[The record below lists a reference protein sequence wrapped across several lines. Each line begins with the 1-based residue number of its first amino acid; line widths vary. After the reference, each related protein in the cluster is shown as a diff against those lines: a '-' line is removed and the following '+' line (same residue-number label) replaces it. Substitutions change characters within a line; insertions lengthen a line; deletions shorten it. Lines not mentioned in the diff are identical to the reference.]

1 MTSPKKETADDQS
14 QKKHDDFIR
23 SLSASINGYSLSE
36 ASNNAS
42 SQSSVKASDNGRES
56 SNSQVSLE
64 EKSYSSMEINTPSP
78 FKKKANQNK
87 KEQLSDLESS
97 SEDEDSDSE

>member
-1 MTSPKKETADDQS
+1 MTSPKKETAGNQQ

-42 SQSSVKASDNGRES
+42 SQSSHKASDNGRES

-64 EKSYSSMEINTPSP
+64 EKTYSSMEINTSSP

-97 SEDEDSDSE
+97 SEDEGSDSE